1 MVARENKRIERMNTM
16 PNIKVNIESLAP
28 PIERID
34 KKFPT
39 MPEIEM
45 ENFSEQGESQT
56 WMEKGSLVK
65 QWKNNLWLEK
75 GVS

>member
-1 MVARENKRIERMNTM
+1 MVKKPTDSVIHKHYTRQLSRTMVARENKRIERMNTM

-56 WMEKGSLVK
+56 
-65 QWKNNLWLEK
+65 
-75 GVS
+75 